1 MRIYVFLVSYEK
13 PRFDVS
19 GPKYP
24 NTIIE
29 FQVFIRF
36 YGWHYAPNQYKMISP
51 QWYKK
56 EPPMEA
62 LCYNK
67 L

>member
-1 MRIYVFLVSYEK
+1 MRIYVFLVSCEK

-36 YGWHYAPNQYKMISP
+36 YGW
-51 QWYKK
+51 
-56 EPPMEA
+56 A
-62 LCYNK
+62 LRTK
-67 L
+67 PI